1 MRDSGRSRLKC
12 SCGPPKQRKIYIS
25 NIQIM
30 LYTKNLSC
38 DKHILHDI
46 KYLN

>member
-1 MRDSGRSRLKC
+1 MSDSGRSRLKC
-12 SCGPPKQRKIYIS
+12 SCGPPKNVNFIIS